1 MNQRIT
7 ELLQKRGVAL
17 ISAVPL
23 KSCRILRPYKLE
35 KCGFDPQGELTVYML
50 AVPYLAKCHE
60 GNLSSYAVPRDYH
73 GYFDALFAE
82 VIPILQREFDGYRFC
97 GFADNSPIAE
107 CDAAAKAGLGI
118 LGDNSLLI
126 TEKYSSFVFLGEII
140 TDLPCPEARAL
151 PIKRCEGCGAC
162 KKACSATDAGC
173 LSALTQKKGELSDA
187 EKAAI
192 KKGGKVWGCDRCQ
205 EVCPHTKRAIERG
218 TIFTDVD
225 YFKESLISNLTTEIL
240 QEMSDGDF
248 ALRAYSWRGRG
259 TTTRNLRIFEDDN
272 NLT

>member
-1 MNQRIT
+1 MNHRIT

-35 KCGFDPQGELTVYML
+35 KCGFDLQSDLTAYML
-50 AVPYLAKCHE
+50 AVPYLAKHQG

-82 VIPILQREFDGYRFC
+82 VIPILQSEFGNYRFA

-118 LGDNSLLI
+118 LGDNGLLI

-140 TDLPCPEARAL
+140 TDLPCPEAKAL
-151 PIKRCEGCGAC
+151 PIKGCEGCGAC
-162 KKACSATDAGC
+162 KRACPAKELGC

-187 EKAAI
+187 EIAAI
-192 KKGGKVWGCDRCQ
+192 KEGGKAWGCDRCQ
-205 EVCPHTKRAIERG
+205 EVCPHTKRAFERG
-218 TIFTDVD
+218 TIYTDVD
-225 YFKESLISNLTTEIL
+225 YFKESLITRLTPEIL
-240 QEMSDGDF
+240 QKMSDGDF

-259 TTTRNLRIFEDDN
+259 TVLRNLRFFEDDN
-272 NLT
+272 NLN